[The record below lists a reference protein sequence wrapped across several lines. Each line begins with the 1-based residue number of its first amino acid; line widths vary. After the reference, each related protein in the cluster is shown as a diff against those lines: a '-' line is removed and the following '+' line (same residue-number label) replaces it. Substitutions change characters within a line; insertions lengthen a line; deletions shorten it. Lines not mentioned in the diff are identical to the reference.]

1 MRAIPHP
8 GGFRKPQTRRQRGGG
23 RRDLPYAVWE
33 KMSEHGKHICRY
45 IVAEKGAKVDVQW
58 TPDYA
63 SQTPGH
69 SRQKDMSV
77 AKL

>member
-1 MRAIPHP
+1 
-8 GGFRKPQTRRQRGGG
+8 
-23 RRDLPYAVWE
+23 
-33 KMSEHGKHICRY
+33 MSEHGKHICRY
-45 IVAEKGAKVDVQW
+45 IVAEKGAKVEVQW